1 MVNRKSLFA
10 TDQIVF
16 FYKKKPVKGKN
27 TIWLIECIIIK
38 IRFIVNKTLFNSD

>member
-16 FYKKKPVKGKN
+16 FYKKNPLKEKN
-27 TIWLIECIIIK
+27 TIQSIECIVIK
-38 IRFIVNKTLFNSD
+38 IRFIMNKTLFTSD

>member
-16 FYKKKPVKGKN
+16 FYKKNPLK
-27 TIWLIECIIIK
+27 EK
-38 IRFIVNKTLFNSD
+38 IRFNQLNA